1 MKCNFQLFSILLLS
15 ILFLSCEKETDVR
28 TAYVADFRIVNVV
41 TGGGT
46 AKLNNL
52 ATNIA
57 NNPSTVGPLT
67 TGSSFFLEPG
77 NPNIYVWPSTD
88 SLSPYYNA
96 NGSVTVTA
104 DESYF
109 LVIGGTP
116 ASPASVLVKESWQN
130 YTDSVV
136 GIRFVNMSPNSTPV
150 NVTLSTSTTTNQ
162 FSNVAFKD
170 ITDFKQF
177 PATSNVTNYT
187 FQVRRASSPN
197 TVLSSFSIS
206 VATGTSAIPRFKNV
220 TIVFRGNIGGSPAP
234 GITRVNHY

>member
-1 MKCNFQLFSILLLS
+1 MKPLTQLTLLLLFIGIFVSCKKDVLETTPLAS
-15 ILFLSCEKETDVR
+15 I
-28 TAYVADFRIVNVV
+28 RIINTV
-41 TGGGT
+41 TGGST
-46 AKLNNL
+46 ARLNS
-52 ATNIA
+52 ASTTIS
-57 NNPSTVGPLT
+57 NNSSTVTGT
-67 TGSSFFLEPG
+67 TGAFGLLPG
-77 NPNIYVWPSTD
+77 NPDIYVWPTTD
-88 SLSPYYNA
+88 SLSPYYNS
-96 NGSVTVTA
+96 NKSVAVA
-104 DESYF
+104 EGDYF
-109 LVIGGTP
+109 TLFLGGTP
-116 ASPASVLVKESWQN
+116 AVPEGILVKESWQN

-197 TVLSSFSIS
+197 TVLSSVSIS
-206 VATGTSAIPRFKNV
+206 LSGTSAIPRFKNV